1 MRGDEFPL
9 GLTFDDVLLIPRR
22 SSLRSR
28 KEVSLKTRFSK
39 RIELSIPIVS
49 SPMDTVTEETMA
61 IKMARLGGIGVI
73 HRFTTVDRQVDMIRK
88 VKRAENIVIE
98 EPYTIDPDATLA
110 DARRMSE
117 ELGVSGFMVVRDGKL
132 LGVISRRDMLF
143 QPDGRLVREVMTPR
157 QRLVVATGN
166 ISIEEAKEL
175 LWRNRIEMLPI
186 VDEEWRLKGLI
197 TAADILRKLR
207 YPNSAR
213 DRKGRLLVAAAIG
226 VRGDVVGHAEK
237 LVDAG
242 ADALVIDVA
251 NGYLDIVIDTVKL
264 LKREFPDIDV
274 VAGNIATGEGAEA
287 LAVAGA
293 DAIRVGIGPGS
304 VCTTRL
310 VAGVGVPQLTAIMD
324 ARRGAEPYDVPLI
337 ADGGIRYP
345 GDIVKALAAGAET
358 VMIGRLFAGTDE
370 SPGKIVL
377 KNGKRYK
384 VYRGMASFYARLAR
398 KSRELGEVELD
409 REIEDYAYTSEGV
422 EAFVEYTGS
431 VEEVVSRL
439 VSGIKAGMAYVGA
452 RNIRELW
459 EKAMFIRVTNAG
471 IRESHPHDVHTI

>member
-1 MRGDEFPL
+1 MRRDEIPL
-9 GLTFDDVLLIPRR
+9 GLTFDDVLLVPRR
-22 SSLRSR
+22 SSLSSR
-28 KEVSLKTRFSK
+28 KEVSLKTRFS
-39 RIELSIPIVS
+39 RNITLHIPIVS

-73 HRFTTVDRQVDMIRK
+73 HRFTTIERQIEMIKK
-88 VKRAENIVIE
+88 VKRAENIIIE
-98 EPYTIDPDATLA
+98 EPYTIWPEATLRE
-110 DARRMSE
+110 ARKMSE
-117 ELGVSGFMVVRDGKL
+117 ELGVSGFMVVKNGKL
-132 LGVISRRDMLF
+132 CGILSRRDMLF
-143 QPDGRLVREVMTPR
+143 QPDYKLVKEVMTPKE
-157 QRLVVATGN
+157 RLIVAKGN
-166 ISIEEAKEL
+166 VSIDDAKEL
-175 LWRNRIEMLPI
+175 LWRHRIEMLPI
-186 VDEEWRLKGLI
+186 IDDEWRLKGLI
-197 TAADILRKLR
+197 TAADILNKLR
-207 YPNSAR
+207 YPHSAR

-226 VRGDVVGHAEK
+226 VRGDIISHAER
-237 LVDAG
+237 LIDAG
-242 ADALVIDVA
+242 ADALIIDVA
-251 NGYLDIVIDTVKL
+251 NGYLDIVIETVKS
-264 LKREFPDIDV
+264 LKREFPDIDI
-274 VAGNIATGEGAEA
+274 VAGNIATREGAEA

-324 ARRGAEPYDVPLI
+324 ARKGAEEYDVPLI

-398 KSRELGEVELD
+398 KTRELGEIELD

-422 EAFVEYTGS
+422 EAFVEYAGS
-431 VEEVVSRL
+431 VEEVVNRL
-439 VSGIKAGMAYVGA
+439 VSGVRAGMAYVGA
-452 RNIRELW
+452 RTIQELW
-459 EKAMFIRVTNAG
+459 RKAKFIRVTGAG
-471 IRESHPHDVHTI
+471 VKESHPHDVNTI